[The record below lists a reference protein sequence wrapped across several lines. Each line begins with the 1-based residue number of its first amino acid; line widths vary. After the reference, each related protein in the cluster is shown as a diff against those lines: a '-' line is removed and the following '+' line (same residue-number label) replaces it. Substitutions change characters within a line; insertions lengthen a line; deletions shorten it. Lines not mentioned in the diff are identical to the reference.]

1 MNAAQRV
8 IVPELLDHA
17 EPSEAQLSLRDLVW
31 INRYLGGYHI
41 VRKVFGDLVRR
52 DQAFTVLDVGAA
64 SGDMGAALRRA
75 FPRAIVTSLDARD
88 LHLHRAA
95 YPKLV
100 GDAFH
105 LPFAPHSFD
114 YTFSSL
120 FLHHFPDDAVVR
132 LLEQFGAVSRRAVV
146 AIDLDRGPFG
156 YHFVPATRW
165 LLGWHPI
172 TVHDAP
178 ASVQAAFKPAELQD
192 LAHRAGLHHA
202 RVRVHRPWSRL
213 SLVAIPDFPYSL

>member
-1 MNAAQRV
+1 MNAGQRV
-8 IVPELLDHA
+8 IVPELLDYA
-17 EPSEAQLSLRDLVW
+17 EPSEAQVSLRDLVF
-31 INRYLGGYHI
+31 INRYLGGYRI
-41 VRKVFGDLVRR
+41 VRKVFSDLVSR
-52 DQAFTVLDVGAA
+52 DQAFTALDIGAA

-75 FPRAIVTSLDARD
+75 FPRATVTSLDARD

-100 GDAFH
+100 GDAFR
-105 LPFAPHSFD
+105 LPFAPRSFD

-120 FLHHFPDDAVVR
+120 FLHHFPDEAVVQ
-132 LLEQFGAVSRRAVV
+132 LLEQFGTVSRRAVV
-146 AIDLDRGPFG
+146 AIDLDRGPLG

-165 LLGWHPI
+165 LFGWHRI

-178 ASVQAAFKPAELQD
+178 ASVQAAFKPAELLD
-192 LAHRAGLHHA
+192 LARRAGLRQA

-213 SLVAIPDFPYSL
+213 SLVAEHA

>member
-1 MNAAQRV
+1 MNAGQRV

-17 EPSEAQLSLRDLVW
+17 EPSEAQVSLRDLVF
-31 INRYLGGYHI
+31 INRYLGGYRI
-41 VRKVFGDLVRR
+41 VRKVFSDLVPR
-52 DQAFTVLDVGAA
+52 DQAFTALDIGAA

-75 FPRAIVTSLDARD
+75 FPRATVTSLDARD

-100 GDAFH
+100 GDAFR
-105 LPFAPHSFD
+105 LPFAPGSFD

-120 FLHHFPDDAVVR
+120 FLHHFDDEAVVR
-132 LLEQFGAVSRRAVV
+132 LLEQFGTVSRRAVV
-146 AIDLDRGPFG
+146 AIDLDRGPLG

-165 LLGWHPI
+165 LFGWHRI

-178 ASVQAAFKPAELQD
+178 ASVQAAFKPAELLD
-192 LAHRAGLHHA
+192 LARRAGLRQA

-213 SLVAIPDFPYSL
+213 SLVAEHA

>member
-1 MNAAQRV
+1 MITSRRV

-17 EPSEAQLSLRDLVW
+17 PAHEAEASLRDLVW
-31 INRYLGGYHI
+31 INRYLGGYQI
-41 VRKVFGDLVRR
+41 MRKVFRDLVRR
-52 DQAFTVLDVGAA
+52 DQPFTVLDVGAA
-64 SGDMGAALRRA
+64 SGDMGAALRRE

-100 GDAFH
+100 GDAFR
-105 LPFAPHSFD
+105 LPFARQRFD
-114 YTFSSL
+114 YVFSSL
-120 FLHHFPDDAVVR
+120 FLHHFPDDDVVR
-132 LLEQFGAVSRRAVV
+132 LFQQFGAVSRRAVV
-146 AIDLDRGPFG
+146 AIDLDRGPLG

-178 ASVQAAFKPAELQD
+178 ASVQAAFRHSELAEL
-192 LAHRAGLHHA
+192 ARRAGLQKP

-213 SLVAIPDFPYSL
+213 SLIAEPAPY